1 MRPPGRPKDESFERQ
16 REGSPASSAGAGQA
30 LRVAHE
36 TTYRY
41 APRVDIAYHLA
52 CLMPQSGHAQQVADA
67 EIAIEPKPAQQ
78 STSTDAF
85 GNLRTYFALF
95 TPHDVL
101 RVRAESR
108 VVVTARFADLDPG
121 ASARWETVR
130 TALRYRMRAPF
141 WPATDF
147 LYASPFVPMLEELRD
162 YAEASFPAGRR
173 LVEGAIDLMH
183 RIHADFDYRPASTS
197 IGTPLAEVFAR
208 REGVCQDFAQV
219 MLGCLRSLGL
229 PAAYVSGYLLTRPP
243 PGAPRLIGAD
253 ASHAWVSVWCPQLGW
268 IDLDPTNDLVV
279 GTSHVTLAVGRDFGD
294 VTPLRGVIRGGAEHA
309 MKVAVSV
316 VPA

>member
-1 MRPPGRPKDESFERQ
+1 MN
-16 REGSPASSAGAGQA
+16 GAGRSQP
-30 LRVAHE
+30 LRVVHE

-67 EIAIEPKPAQQ
+67 EIAIEPTPAQQ
-78 STSTDAF
+78 TTSADAF
-85 GNLRTYFALF
+85 GNLRTWFALF

-108 VVVTARFADLDPG
+108 VVVTPRFEGLDPE

-130 TALRYRMRAPF
+130 SALRYRVKAPF

-147 LYASPFVPMLEELRD
+147 LYASPFVPVLDELRA
-162 YAEASFPAGRR
+162 YAEDSFPAGRR
-173 LVEGAIDLMH
+173 LIAGAIDLMH
-183 RIHADFDYRPASTS
+183 RIHADFEYRPASTS
-197 IGTPLAEVFAR
+197 ISTPLAEVLAQR
-208 REGVCQDFAQV
+208 QGVCQDYAHV
-219 MLGCLRSLGL
+219 MLGCLRAVGL
-229 PAAYVSGYLLTRPP
+229 PAAYVSGYLLTEPP
-243 PGAPRLIGAD
+243 PGQPRLLGAD

-268 IDLDPTNDLVV
+268 VDLDPTNDVVV

-309 MKVAVSV
+309 MKVAVTV
-316 VPA
+316 LPA

>member
-1 MRPPGRPKDESFERQ
+1 MKTSQ
-16 REGSPASSAGAGQA
+16 S
-30 LRVAHE
+30 LRVMHE

-52 CLMPQSGHAQQVADA
+52 CLMPQSGHAQQVADTDLT
-67 EIAIEPKPAQQ
+67 IEPGPAQQ
-78 STSTDAF
+78 TTSTDAF

-108 VVVTARFADLDPG
+108 VVVTPRFDDLDPG
-121 ASARWETVR
+121 QSARWDAVR
-130 TALRYRMRAPF
+130 HALRYRVRAPF

-147 LYASPFVPMLEELRD
+147 LYASPFVPMLEELRA
-162 YAEASFPAGRR
+162 YAEASFPAGQR
-173 LVEGAIDLMH
+173 LIAGAIELMH
-183 RIHADFDYRPASTS
+183 RIHADFEYQPESTS
-197 IGTPLAEVFAR
+197 ISMPLAEVFAQR
-208 REGVCQDFAQV
+208 KGVCQDFAHV
-219 MLGCLRSLGL
+219 MLGCLRALGL

-243 PGAPRLIGAD
+243 PGQPRLLGAD

-268 IDLDPTNDLVV
+268 IDLDPTNDVVV

-294 VTPLRGVIRGGAEHA
+294 VTPLRGVIRGGAEHT
-309 MKVAVSV
+309 MRVAVSV
-316 VPA
+316 LPG

>member
-1 MRPPGRPKDESFERQ
+1 MS
-16 REGSPASSAGAGQA
+16 GSRKGQP
-30 LRVAHE
+30 LQVVHE

-41 APRVDIAYHLA
+41 SPRVDIAYHLA

-67 EIAIEPKPAQQ
+67 QIAIEPRPAQQ
-78 STSTDAF
+78 TTSTDAF

-108 VVVTARFADLDPG
+108 VVVTPCFDDLDPQ

-130 TALRYRMRAPF
+130 GSLRYRVRAPF
-141 WPATDF
+141 WPAADF
-147 LYASPFVPMLEELRD
+147 LYASPFVPILDDLRA

-173 LVEGAIDLMH
+173 LIAGAIDLMH
-183 RIHADFDYRPASTS
+183 RIHGDFAYRPASTS
-197 IGTPLAEVFAR
+197 ISTPLAEVFAQR
-208 REGVCQDFAQV
+208 HGVCQDYAHV
-219 MLGCLRSLGL
+219 MLGCLRALGL
-229 PAAYVSGYLLTRPP
+229 PAAYVSGYLRTRPLE
-243 PGAPRLIGAD
+243 GQPRLLGAD

-268 IDLDPTNDLVV
+268 IDLDPTNDVVV
-279 GTSHVTLAVGRDFGD
+279 GAAHVTLAVGRDFGD
-294 VTPLRGVIRGGAEHA
+294 VTPLRGVIRGGAEHT

-316 VPA
+316 VPG

>member
-1 MRPPGRPKDESFERQ
+1 MSGAPG
-16 REGSPASSAGAGQA
+16 GQQ
-30 LRVAHE
+30 LRVVHE

-41 APRVDIAYHLA
+41 APRVDVAYHLA

-67 EIAIEPKPAQQ
+67 EIDIEPKPAQLT
-78 STSTDAF
+78 TSSDAF

-108 VVVTARFADLDPG
+108 VVVTPRFDGLEPQ

-130 TALRYRMRAPF
+130 DALRFRVKAPF
-141 WPATDF
+141 WPAADF
-147 LYASPFVPMLEELRD
+147 LYASPFVPILDALRA
-162 YAEASFPAGRR
+162 YAEGSFPAGQR
-173 LVEGAIDLMH
+173 LIAGAIDLMH
-183 RIHADFDYRPASTS
+183 RLHADFAYEPQSTAIS
-197 IGTPLAEVFAR
+197 TPLAEVFAQR
-208 REGVCQDFAQV
+208 RGVCQDYAHA
-219 MLGCLRSLGL
+219 MLGCLRALGL

-243 PGAPRLIGAD
+243 PGQPRLLGAD

-268 IDLDPTNDLVV
+268 IDLDPTNDVVV

-294 VTPLRGVIRGGAEHA
+294 VTPLRGVIRGGAEHT
-309 MKVAVSV
+309 MRVAVSV
-316 VPA
+316 LPG

>member
-1 MRPPGRPKDESFERQ
+1 MRPPGRPKGESFEHQ
-16 REGSPASSAGAGQA
+16 REGSPVSGAGAGRA
-30 LRVAHE
+30 LRVVHE
-36 TTYRY
+36 TAYRY

-108 VVVTARFADLDPG
+108 VVVMARFDDLDPG

-141 WPATDF
+141 WPAADF

-173 LVEGAIDLMH
+173 LMEGAIDLMR
-183 RIHADFDYRPASTS
+183 RIHADFEYRPDSTS

-208 REGVCQDFAQV
+208 REGVCQDYAQV

-229 PAAYVSGYLLTRPP
+229 PAAYVSGYLLTQPP
-243 PGAPRLIGAD
+243 PGAPRLLGAD

-294 VTPLRGVIRGGAEHA
+294 VTPLRGGIRGGAEHA